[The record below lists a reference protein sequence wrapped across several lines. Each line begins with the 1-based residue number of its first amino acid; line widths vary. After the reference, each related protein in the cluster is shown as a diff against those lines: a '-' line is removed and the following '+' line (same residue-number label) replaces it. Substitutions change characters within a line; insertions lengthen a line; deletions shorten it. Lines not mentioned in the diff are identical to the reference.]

1 MPEDDAL
8 AALENEIA
16 ALWRR
21 ARSVTRDAAREL
33 HPQLDP
39 TLYPLVVLLLQSG
52 PMRMSELA
60 TRLMLDK
67 STLSR
72 QVDAATRVGV
82 VERAVDP
89 SDARARLVTLTPMGR
104 ERLTTQL
111 ADQRVRWEKALAE
124 WDRADVVRLTEL
136 LHKLGQSGIS

>member
-1 MPEDDAL
+1 VPEDDAL

-21 ARSVTRDAAREL
+21 ARSVGRDAAREL

-39 TLYPLVVLLLQSG
+39 TLYPLVVVLQSG
-52 PMRMSELA
+52 PMRMSQLA
-60 TRLMLDK
+60 ARLMLDK

-72 QVDAATRVGV
+72 QVDAATRLGV
-82 VERAVDP
+82 VERAADP
-89 SDARARLVTLTPMGR
+89 SDARARLVALTPMGR
-104 ERLTTQL
+104 ERLTAQL
-111 ADQRVRWEKALAE
+111 TDQRVRWEKALAE
-124 WDRADVVRLTEL
+124 WDRADIVRLTEL